1 MKELPK
7 SWINLND
14 EQIIEKLNN
23 EIVDLDIIEK
33 LAESENPE
41 ISEAAEEVKE
51 CLCHAIELV

>member
-7 SWINLND
+7 SWTSLND

-23 EIVDLDIIEK
+23 EEVIDLDIIEK

-41 ISEAAEEVKE
+41 ISEAAEEALNE
-51 CLCHAIELV
+51 E